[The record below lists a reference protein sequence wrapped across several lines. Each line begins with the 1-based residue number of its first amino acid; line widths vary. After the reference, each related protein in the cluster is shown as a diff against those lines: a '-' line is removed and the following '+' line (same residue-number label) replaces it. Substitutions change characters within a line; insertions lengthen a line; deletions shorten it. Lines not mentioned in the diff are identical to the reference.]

1 MIRPSLP
8 AAAVAALLVLG
19 AAPAFA
25 GTAED
30 NFMAKLVGSWAGAGS
45 ISGSETGALDCTMS
59 FRGKKGGVS
68 FRGKCRTEKFG
79 DQSFSGSIAYNDK
92 KAQYE
97 ATSPSGEISIGKK
110 SGSSV
115 VFTTKL
121 KSIAGSGESVMKLTT
136 SKVTVDTSLKRSGSG
151 GAIKSH
157 VVMSK

>member
-1 MIRPSLP
+1 MIRPSLT

-59 FRGKKGGVS
+59 FRGKCK
-68 FRGKCRTEKFG
+68 TEKFG

-151 GAIKSH
+151 GSIKSH